1 MKIKDLDELE
11 KSFNEAFCSLDNIE
25 SLSRILIDCMYEN
38 SDLKPKDIQN
48 LTMTIN
54 EKILELKQKFN
65 SIEQN
70 FIL

>member
-1 MKIKDLDELE
+1 MQIKDLDDLE
-11 KSFNEAFCSLDNIE
+11 KSFNEAFRNLDNIE

-48 LTMTIN
+48 LILTIN

-65 SIEQN
+65 SIEHN
-70 FIL
+70 FII